1 MTTLEKTTVDSGN
14 TKQNQPQLRGRAFL
28 FTIHELEKYDELMLL
43 LSKINTLDYYV
54 SAKEKAPTT
63 EKEHIHLYTHFTQ
76 PYKLNKKIMALH
88 IHTDICRGTP
98 QQNIKYVKKDGDIIE
113 EYGEPPKQGG
123 RTVKDLE
130 EIDTPDD
137 LPANY
142 YNIWKNIKAEK
153 DNDIDIEDLKKNV
166 EVYYISGPSGIGKTE
181 KAKEIIRNNKEKYG
195 SKINMVKYE
204 NGFWLGVGSAK
215 VALYD
220 DFRDSHLKA
229 SEFINFIDYNKHL
242 LNIKGG
248 SKMNDYNLIIITSV
262 QPLHEL
268 YKNMSD
274 EPKKQWIRRI
284 NNIELNDYNI
294 VEDIDLDDI

>member
-1 MTTLEKTTVDSGN
+1 MAKVEMAKVDPGN
-14 TKQNQPQLRGRAFL
+14 TKEDQPRLNAIAYL
-28 FTIHELEKYDELMLL
+28 FTINDVDKYEDLMNILNKL
-43 LSKINTLDYYV
+43 KTLNYYV
-54 SAKEKAPTT
+54 SAREKAPTT
-63 EKEHIHLYTHFTQ
+63 GHEHIHLYTHFSK
-76 PYKLNKKIMALH
+76 PYHLSKKIMALH
-88 IHTDICRGTP
+88 IHVDVCRGTP
-98 QQNIKYVKKDGDIIE
+98 QQNIAYVKKDGDIIE
-113 EYGEPPKQGG
+113 EWGEQPKQGG

-130 EIDTPDD
+130 NIDNPDE

-142 YNIWKNIKAEK
+142 YNLWKNIKADK
-153 DNDIDIEDLKKNV
+153 ANDIDIEDLKKDV

-181 KAKEIIRNNKEKYG
+181 KAKEIIRKNKEKYG
-195 SKINMVKYE
+195 SKVNMVKYE
-204 NGFWLGVGSAK
+204 NGFWLGVGTAK
-215 VALYD
+215 IALYD

-248 SKMNDYNLIIITSV
+248 SKMNDYNLIVITSV

-294 VEDIDLDDI
+294 VEDIDIDAI

>member
-1 MTTLEKTTVDSGN
+1 
-14 TKQNQPQLRGRAFL
+14 
-28 FTIHELEKYDELMLL
+28 
-43 LSKINTLDYYV
+43 
-54 SAKEKAPTT
+54 
-63 EKEHIHLYTHFTQ
+63 
-76 PYKLNKKIMALH
+76 
-88 IHTDICRGTP
+88 
-98 QQNIKYVKKDGDIIE
+98 
-113 EYGEPPKQGG
+113 
-123 RTVKDLE
+123 
-130 EIDTPDD
+130 
-137 LPANY
+137 
-142 YNIWKNIKAEK
+142 
-153 DNDIDIEDLKKNV
+153 
-166 EVYYISGPSGIGKTE
+166 
-181 KAKEIIRNNKEKYG
+181 
-195 SKINMVKYE
+195 MVKYE

-215 VALYD
+215 IALYD

-294 VEDIDLDDI
+294 VEDIDIDAI

>member
-1 MTTLEKTTVDSGN
+1 MTTLEMTTDAPGN
-14 TKQNQPQLRGRAFL
+14 TKAVASRLNARAYL
-28 FTIHELEKYDELMLL
+28 FTINEVDKYEDLMNILNKL
-43 LSKINTLDYYV
+43 KTLDYYV
-54 SAKEKAPTT
+54 SAREKAPTT
-63 EKEHIHLYTHFTQ
+63 GHEHIHLYTHFSK
-76 PYKLNKKIMALH
+76 PYPLSKKIMALH
-88 IHTDICRGTP
+88 IHVDVCRGTP
-98 QQNIKYVKKDGDIIE
+98 QQNIAYVKKDGDILE
-113 EYGEPPKQGG
+113 EWGEPPKQGG

-130 EIDTPDD
+130 TIDNPDD

-142 YNIWKNIKAEK
+142 YNLWKNIKADK
-153 DNDIDIEDLKKNV
+153 ANDIDIEDLKKDV

-215 VALYD
+215 IALYD